1 MKKVVS
7 FSGGR
12 TSAYLCYLMKEKYG
26 NDVDFIYMD
35 TGAEHP
41 KTYKF
46 IREVNE
52 HFGLN
57 LTCLRGDFNQPLGNG
72 HSYSVI
78 DINEIC
84 PDLEPY
90 RQMVMKYGTPTVAS
104 SWCTSRMKEEVH
116 DKYCDDT
123 YRKGNYQTWI
133 GIRADEPKRLGGV
146 GRSESLKYMAEVTDA
161 DKDDVLDF
169 WSKMPF
175 DLEIP
180 EWLGNCVFCFKKS
193 DLKLAAAQRDE
204 PGLYIEWNEMIE
216 SAPDRNKKQGRN
228 SAHMYRNQRTLTD
241 VIAMFD
247 GSTGDEIKSRIRGAK
262 MTRTG
267 SCSESCEAFSCDADT
282 SLKAEEQSEI
292 VDIFNTDK
300 KYSVIYCD
308 PAWQFKSAKTGGKLN
323 SGAAQKYTVTSLKD
337 MMRLPV
343 ENLAAE
349 DCLLVMWYVGAMPR
363 EAIELCEFW
372 GFKLLN
378 MNGFV
383 WDKETKTGKD
393 HFGMG
398 YATRASTESALIGY
412 RGKLSNI
419 IEDRSIRSKIR
430 AKVGRHSEKPN
441 EFREAIVK
449 MCGDVPRIELF
460 SREQFPGW
468 DAWGNELEMMNKQ
481 VTA

>member
-26 NDVDFIYMD
+26 DEVDFIYMD

-41 KTYKF
+41 KTYDF
-46 IREVNE
+46 IRKVND
-52 HFGLN
+52 HLGLN
-57 LTCLRGDFNQPLGNG
+57 LVCLRMVTNPALGKANT
-72 HSYSVI
+72 YAVV
-78 DINEIC
+78 DINEIGC
-84 PDLEPY
+84 DLEPWKDA
-90 RQMVMKYGTPTVAS
+90 MSKYGTPYVHGPF
-104 SWCTSRMKEEVH
+104 CTRVMKLEPFER
-116 DKYCDDT
+116 YCKDNYPSGYHT
-123 YRKGNYQTWI
+123 YL
-133 GIRADEPKRLGGV
+133 GIRSDEPKRLKVRDGV
-146 GRSESLKYMAEVTDA
+146 SYLA
-161 DKDDVLDF
+161 DISDFDKQDVIN
-169 WSKMPF
+169 WWKSQPF

-180 EWLGNCVFCFKKS
+180 EHLGNCVFCIKKGINKVALAAK
-193 DLKLAAAQRDE
+193 DEPKLA
-204 PGLYIEWNEMIE
+204 IEFMSAINCE
-216 SAPDRNKKQGRN
+216 SVRVVSRRQQENKI
-228 SAHMYRNQRTLTD
+228 MYRGNNSLESI
-241 VIAMFD
+241 IATY
-247 GSTGDEIKSRIRGAK
+247 SEHSREDILSSIRGSGG
-262 MTRTG
+262 MDSG

-282 SLKAEEQSEI
+282 QLKVEDQGEI

-343 ENLAAE
+343 ESLAAE

-419 IEDRSIRSKIR
+419 IQDRSVRSKIR

-449 MCGDVPRIELF
+449 ICGDVPRIELF